1 MLSVELSVSHIGAVG
16 ENWYDN
22 FICYAALWCGGSR
35 AFFLL
40 WGCKNDNCKVIPLV
54 PPQIYHSPFV
64 IVLLQYG
71 QGTVVNFSTFPV
83 PTQSWKK
90 VEDASTHTRSFF
102 CVCVCN
108 LFLSTFLELML
119 SDHIYSYLTD
129 CSSHLLDKP

>member
-1 MLSVELSVSHIGAVG
+1 MSVDLSVSHIGAIG

-35 AFFLL
+35 AFFFLL

-54 PPQIYHSPFV
+54 PPQMYHSPFV

-71 QGTVVNFSTFPV
+71 QGTVIVNFSTFPV

-90 VEDASTHTRSFF
+90 
-102 CVCVCN
+102 
-108 LFLSTFLELML
+108 LFLCLCAQFVPSNLPGSNVISPHLYR
-119 SDHIYSYLTD
+119 HLTD